1 MPAFCL
7 DLHAQYQ
14 CRHSGACC
22 ENWSVPAEPA
32 VVEIVRG
39 RAIRRQEVDGPL
51 FVKWAHS
58 GDGDMW
64 RVARDTRGE
73 CVFYDRRA
81 GGLCIIHRDI
91 GENALPSACRHFPRK
106 VLHDAR
112 GSLISL
118 SHFCPTAAAML
129 LSEGALTIVEAHPP
143 LRLESEMEGLDARN
157 ALPPLLRPG
166 LLCDIEGYETWE
178 RKSLANFARSE
189 HRYAT
194 CLAECASATEIIRK
208 WKPGTG
214 SLSECVL
221 AAFDR
226 NPPDTSPAWSHDRA
240 IQRVARLTSGSA
252 SDDLTSIPHLEEQ
265 WNDRIGVKAEDWFD
279 QGMKNYLAARLFGN
293 WIAYQGHGLRSIV
306 EWLRTCVAVVRHF
319 LLQRLIK
326 SQIPLGRSAFIE
338 SVRSADLL
346 LLHVLDSGS
355 FARDVTSIEQ
365 SSRA

>member
-1 MPAFCL
+1 MPALCL
-7 DLHAQYQ
+7 DLHARYQ

-39 RAIRRQEVDGPL
+39 RAIRRQDVGGPL
-51 FVKWAHS
+51 FVKS
-58 GDGDMW
+58 GDSGDEEMW
-64 RVARDTRGE
+64 RVARDIRGE

-91 GENALPSACRHFPRK
+91 GENALPSACRHFPRR
-106 VLHDAR
+106 VLHDTR
-112 GSLISL
+112 GSLIAL

-129 LSEGALTIVEAHPP
+129 LSDGALTVVEAHSP

-166 LLCDIEGYETWE
+166 LLCDMDGYETWE
-178 RKSLANFARSE
+178 RKGLANFARLDCQ
-189 HRYAT
+189 YAT
-194 CLAECASATEIIRK
+194 CVAEFSSATDVIRE

-214 SLSECVL
+214 SLSDFVL

-226 NPPDTSPAWSHDRA
+226 SQAGACPVWAHDRA

-252 SDDLTSIPHLEEQ
+252 ADDLIVIPHFEEQ
-265 WNDRIGVKAEDWFD
+265 WNDRIGVNAEKWFD

-306 EWLRTCVAVVRHF
+306 EWLRTCAAVVRHF
-319 LLQRLIK
+319 VLQRLIT
-326 SQIPLGRSAFIE
+326 SQVPLDRSVFIE

-346 LLHVLDSGS
+346 LLHVLDGGS
-355 FARDVTSIEQ
+355 FGRDVASIEQ
-365 SSRA
+365 SSQA